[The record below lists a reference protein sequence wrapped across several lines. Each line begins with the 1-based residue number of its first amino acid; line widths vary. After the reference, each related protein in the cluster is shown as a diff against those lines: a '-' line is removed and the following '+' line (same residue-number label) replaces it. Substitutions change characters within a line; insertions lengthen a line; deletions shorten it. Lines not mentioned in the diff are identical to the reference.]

1 VVTKDEHILIHK
13 QVGKKHIKKIK
24 RKVKRKFICEET
36 GEVFNRIVD
45 AAKKFN
51 VRSSNVCMCL
61 HGKLKSLKK
70 LHFKFI
76 EE

>member
-1 VVTKDEHILIHK
+1 M
-13 QVGKKHIKKIK
+13 KKP
-24 RKVKRKFICEET
+24 
-36 GEVFNRIVD
+36 GEVFKRIVD
-45 AAKKFN
+45 AAKVFN
-51 VRSSNVCMCL
+51 VRPSNICMVL